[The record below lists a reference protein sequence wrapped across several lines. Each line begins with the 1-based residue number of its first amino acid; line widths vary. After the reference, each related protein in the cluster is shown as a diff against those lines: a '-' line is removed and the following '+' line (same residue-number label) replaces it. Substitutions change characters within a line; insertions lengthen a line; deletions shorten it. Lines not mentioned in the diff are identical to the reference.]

1 MNNSDTDNLLK
12 SPVVFK
18 HMAVHTTSGELAMP
32 EVVEQLKEKLRE
44 HPNIMFALLFGSH
57 AKACQRASSDLDIA
71 LFFKQ
76 PLYGLDLLYLVNELS
91 DYTKKEVDLVVLN
104 SASAFLRHQV
114 MKHSIRLLV
123 RDMILYRKFREQTIT
138 DYNTYK
144 FVSGMDRY
152 DRQVSR

>member
-1 MNNSDTDNLLK
+1 
-12 SPVVFK
+12 
-18 HMAVHTTSGELAMP
+18 MAVQTTSGELEIP

-44 HPNIMFALLFGSH
+44 YPNIMFALFLGSH

-76 PLYGLDLLYLVNELS
+76 PLPGLDLLYLINELS

-114 MKHSIRLLV
+114 MKHSWTGMIDKYCNSSRLSVVGLQFYV
-123 RDMILYRKFREQTIT
+123 LINRELLPSI
-138 DYNTYK
+138 
-144 FVSGMDRY
+144 
-152 DRQVSR
+152 